1 MQDLE
6 KQHHEELKREL
17 QNLNPSPVSKKI
29 KKSPVEDTEPVEEP
43 HTDLQQI
50 IEDNERRET
59 LLMPRKKRGLYEA
72 IKVTDYPI
80 MLLVL
85 FLNMLSFSSS
95 MHIYVLP
102 KNIIFSHAIKK
113 CCAFN
118 LVNKKC
124 VLCF

>member
-17 QNLNPSPVSKKI
+17 QDLNPSPVSKKI
-29 KKSPVEDTEPVEEP
+29 KKSLVEDTEPVEEP

-72 IKVTDYPI
+72 IKVTVI
-80 MLLVL
+80 TLLCCLSSFSTCCHSLVL
-85 FLNMLSFSSS
+85 C
-95 MHIYVLP
+95 IYMCYP
-102 KNIIFSHAIKK
+102 KT
-113 CCAFN
+113 
-118 LVNKKC
+118 
-124 VLCF
+124 